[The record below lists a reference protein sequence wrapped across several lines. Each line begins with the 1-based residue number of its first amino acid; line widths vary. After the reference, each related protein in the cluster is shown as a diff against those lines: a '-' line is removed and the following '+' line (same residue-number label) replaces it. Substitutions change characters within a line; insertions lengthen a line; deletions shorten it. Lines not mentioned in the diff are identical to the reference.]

1 MEKTC
6 ETCRR
11 SAMCNHSGSVC
22 RNWREQKMEP
32 RKVTPEELE
41 EMTRQEEEED
51 GE

>member
-32 RKVTPEELE
+32 RKVTPEEFAAQCIIA
-41 EMTRQEEEED
+41 RI
-51 GE
+51 